1 MDVIT
6 LLVVIAAILILGVF
20 GEFFFTR
27 TKLPEVLWL
36 IIIGIIVGPVLGIVI
51 LDAGS
56 IMVQFF
62 AAIALIIVMFDGGL
76 HLKIFDVIKN
86 SYKSAML
93 GIGGFFSSMIL
104 ITSILLICDLTGFV
118 KISLINSLILGS
130 ILGGTSSLI
139 VIPLIRKAGVSSKV
153 EGVLSVES
161 ALTDALAV
169 VISLALIQIAVSASA
184 DMQIVSSQIAA
195 QFAVGIVLGFLGGLI
210 WLYTMKSSYIVQMQN
225 KSYTLTF
232 GVLLMLYALTSF
244 VGGSAAISCLV
255 FGIVLG
261 NTKQVSQMLKL
272 QTNISLDGKVQE
284 FNSLIAFFI
293 KTIFFAMIGMFI
305 ILDPKFLLLGLIIA
319 VMLVLPRKLLTGV
332 VFKKD
337 KLSKK
342 EGPLI
347 WGMIPR
353 GLAAATL
360 ATIPLTMGIKGAD
373 VFQNIVF
380 STILFTIVV
389 TTVIFYRSLKD

>member
-1 MDVIT
+1 MEVIT
-6 LLVVIAAILILGVF
+6 LLVIIAAILILGVF
-20 GEFFFTR
+20 GEFFFSKTMI
-27 TKLPEVLWL
+27 PEVLWL
-36 IIIGIIVGPVLGIVI
+36 ILTGIFVGPFLGLVVF
-51 LDAGS
+51 DAAS
-56 IMVQFF
+56 LMIQFF
-62 AAIALIIVMFDGGL
+62 AALALIVVMFEGGL

-86 SYKSAML
+86 SYKSALL
-93 GIGGFFSSMIL
+93 GVGGFFASMIT
-104 ITSILLICDLTGFV
+104 ITSILLVCDFTGYL
-118 KISLINSLILGS
+118 KISLINAMILGS

-153 EGVLSVES
+153 EGILSVES
-161 ALTDALAV
+161 ALTDALSV
-169 VISLALIQIAVSASA
+169 VLSLALIQIAVSSSA
-184 DMQIVSSQIAA
+184 NMQVVASQIAA
-195 QFAVGIVLGFLGGLI
+195 QFAVGIVFGFIIGII
-210 WLYTMKSSYIVQMQN
+210 WLYTMKSNYIMQMQN

-232 GVLLMLYALTSF
+232 GVLLMLYSFTSF

-272 QTNISLDGKVQE
+272 KTNISLDGKVGE

-293 KTIFFAMIGMFI
+293 KTIFFALIGMFI
-305 ILDPKFLLLGLIIA
+305 ILEPQFLLLGLIIA
-319 VMLVLPRKLLTGV
+319 IILIFPRKLIADF

-337 KLSKK
+337 NLSKK
-342 EGPLI
+342 ERPLV

-360 ATIPLTMGIKGAD
+360 ATIPMTMGLPGAE

-389 TTVIFYRSLKD
+389 TTVIFYRSLKG

>member
-1 MDVIT
+1 LEPIT
-6 LLVVIAAILILGVF
+6 LLVVIACILILGVF
-20 GEFFFTR
+20 GEFFFTK

-36 IIIGIIVGPVLGIVI
+36 IIIGIIVGPILGLVTP
-51 LDAGS
+51 DAS
-56 IMVQFF
+56 SLEIQFF
-62 AAIALIIVMFDGGL
+62 AALALIIVMFDGGL

-86 SYKSAML
+86 SYKSALL
-93 GIGGFFSSMIL
+93 GASGFFASMIL
-104 ITSILLICDLTGFV
+104 VTIILLICDFIGFI
-118 KISLINSLILGS
+118 KISLINALILGS

-169 VISLALIQIAVSASA
+169 VITLALIQIAVSSSA
-184 DMQIVSSQIAA
+184 NMQIVASQIAA
-195 QFAVGIVLGFLGGLI
+195 QFAVGIVLGFIVGLL
-210 WLYTMKSSYIVQMQN
+210 WLYTMKSNYIMRMQN

-232 GVLLMLYALTSF
+232 GVILLLYALTSF
-244 VGGSAAISCLV
+244 AGGSAAISCLV

-261 NTKQVSQMLKL
+261 NAKQVSKMLQLK
-272 QTNISLDGKVQE
+272 TNISLDEKVAE
-284 FNSLIAFFI
+284 FNALIAFFI
-293 KTIFFAMIGMFI
+293 KTIFFALIGMFI
-305 ILDPKFLLLGLIIA
+305 ILDPNYLLLGLVIA
-319 VMLVLPRKLLTGV
+319 ILLVLPRKAIAEF

-337 KLSKK
+337 KLTHK
-342 EGPLI
+342 EKPLI

-360 ATIPLTMGIKGAD
+360 ATIPLTMGIEGAE

-380 STILFTIVV
+380 STILFTIIV
-389 TTVIFYRSLKD
+389 TTVIFYKSLKG